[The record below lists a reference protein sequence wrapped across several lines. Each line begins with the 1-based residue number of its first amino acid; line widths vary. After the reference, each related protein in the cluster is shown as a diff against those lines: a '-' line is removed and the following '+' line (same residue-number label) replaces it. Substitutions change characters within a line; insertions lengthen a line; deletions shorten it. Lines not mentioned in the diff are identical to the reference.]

1 MTAEENLERG
11 GMVSAALLATDKLS
25 RFLLVF
31 AGHAQAL
38 TGALRRRQRNP
49 TRWGFRRR

>member
-11 GMVSAALLATDKLS
+11 GMVSSALPVIDTLS

-38 TGALRRRQRNP
+38 TGA
-49 TRWGFRRR
+49 